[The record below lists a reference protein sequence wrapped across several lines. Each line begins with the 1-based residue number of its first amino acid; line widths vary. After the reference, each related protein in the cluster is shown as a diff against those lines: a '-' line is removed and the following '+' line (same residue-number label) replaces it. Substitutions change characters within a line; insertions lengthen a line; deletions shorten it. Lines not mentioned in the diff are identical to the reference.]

1 MLLVVTPADGH
12 RAGRIGVKT
21 SGWRIAL
28 SALLLVV
35 GGVWAPLATAGGSTE
50 CERKAAARADH
61 DCVSCDASVACL
73 EKVTA
78 AGGTAE
84 ILPIA
89 NGIMVIYSTTVT
101 KHVSDVQNAALER
114 WDVMDKVIAGQAE
127 GHLCASCCA
136 ARSLLVHADRQIY
149 RTSSGVV
156 TMITADDPS
165 VVRELHRMVPKRRLV
180 TSEQR

>member
-1 MLLVVTPADGH
+1 M
-12 RAGRIGVKT
+12 KT
-21 SGWRIAL
+21 GGWRIAL
-28 SALLLVV
+28 SAMLLVV
-35 GGVWAPLATAGGSTE
+35 GAWTTLARAGEPTE
-50 CERKAAARADH
+50 CERKAAARVDH

-84 ILPIA
+84 IIPIA
-89 NGIMVIYSTTVT
+89 TGLMVIYSTPATRR
-101 KHVSDVQNAALER
+101 VSEVQNAAMER

-149 RTSSGVV
+149 RTSNGMVA
-156 TMITADDPS
+156 MITADDPT
-165 VVRELHRMVPKRRLV
+165 VVRELHRMVPKRRVV
-180 TSEQR
+180 TPEQK

>member
-1 MLLVVTPADGH
+1 
-12 RAGRIGVKT
+12 VKT
-21 SGWRIAL
+21 CGWRIAL

-35 GGVWAPLATAGGSTE
+35 IGGSWTPVARAGEPTE
-50 CERKAAARADH
+50 CERKAAARVDH

-84 ILPIA
+84 IIPIA
-89 NGIMVIYSTTVT
+89 TGLMVIYSTPAT
-101 KHVSDVQNAALER
+101 KRVNDVQNAAMER

-136 ARSLLVHADRQIY
+136 ARSLLSHADRQIY
-149 RTSSGVV
+149 RTSSGMVA
-156 TMITADDPS
+156 MFTADDPT
-165 VVRELHRMVPKRRLV
+165 VVRELHRMVPKRRVV

>member
-1 MLLVVTPADGH
+1 
-12 RAGRIGVKT
+12 VKT

-35 GGVWAPLATAGGSTE
+35 GGVCAPLARAGDATE
-50 CERKAAARADH
+50 CERKAAARVDH

-84 ILPIA
+84 IIPIA
-89 NGIMVIYSTTVT
+89 SGLMVIYSTPAGRRVA
-101 KHVSDVQNAALER
+101 DVQNAALER
-114 WDVMDKVIAGQAE
+114 WDVMDKVIAGQAD

-149 RTSSGVV
+149 RTATGVV
-156 TMITADDPS
+156 TMITAEDPQI
-165 VVRELHRMVPKRRLV
+165 VRELHRMVPKRRLV
-180 TSEQR
+180 TPEQK